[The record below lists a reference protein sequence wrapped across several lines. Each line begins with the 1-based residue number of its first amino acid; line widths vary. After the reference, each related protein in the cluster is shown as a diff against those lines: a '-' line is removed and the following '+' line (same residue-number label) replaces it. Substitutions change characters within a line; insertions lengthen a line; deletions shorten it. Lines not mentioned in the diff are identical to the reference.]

1 MEDWARLDRPSK
13 VAPALIALGQRT
25 VLTPHLGSA
34 VARVRRE
41 MEMVAARDVIAVL
54 QGRPPAN
61 AINRAA
67 L

>member
-1 MEDWARLDRPSK
+1 
-13 VAPALIALGQRT
+13 
-25 VLTPHLGSA
+25 
-34 VARVRRE
+34 VRRE